1 MSAIKKHIN
10 TLIVLIILV
19 VLNIISS
26 KIYKRFDLTDEK
38 RYSISESTKTFLE
51 NLDDVVTV
59 RVYLTGNL
67 PSGMK
72 ELEKSIETT
81 LNEFKA
87 YAGSNLQYSFV
98 DLSKYDKATQ
108 EDEGKILYEKGLTP
122 INLTVIENGEQTQR
136 VIFPGAVVSYKG
148 RSISTNLLENKMGAD
163 QFDILNNSIVLLEYK
178 FANTIQK
185 LQRTHPPLVAFST
198 GHGEV
203 AQENLSEAIQEL
215 QSKQFAVSMVDLTVG
230 YKIDQIVDVLVIV
243 NPTIAFTEKEKYKI
257 DQYLMRGGKIVW
269 LLDHMGV
276 NMDSLSGKD
285 FFLANANNIKL
296 TDMLFKYGARIN
308 DDLILDLQNTRLQIQ
323 TGMTNNQPQMQW
335 FNWPYFNLMIGNQ
348 NHPAS
353 KNLAPITG
361 SFTSSIDTIKNKD
374 VKKEILLT
382 SSEYSKALF
391 APVRVYVGMVK
402 DQLNPAIFQQKN
414 IPTGVYLSGKFKS
427 VFDDRA
433 FTGAYATMTDT
444 IEDLKYIG
452 TSDSTAKMIVISD
465 GDLITNKLNRGKTL
479 PVGYAIYGNENKA
492 MVFDNLPFFMNCV
505 EYMLDDNKLIN
516 TRSKEIKLRQ
526 LDATKVKEK
535 KKSIQIQNLIYPLIV
550 IFFFAFAY
558 GFIRKRTYAR

>member
-1 MSAIKKHIN
+1 MKTIKKHTNIFIIIAI
-10 TLIVLIILV
+10 LIVL
-19 VLNIISS
+19 NIVSS
-26 KIYKRFDLTDEK
+26 KVYKRFDLTEEK
-38 RYSISESTKTFLE
+38 RYSISDSTKQFLK
-51 NLDDVVTV
+51 NLDDVVTI

-87 YAGSNLQYSFV
+87 YAGSNLQYTFV

-108 EDEGKILYEKGLTP
+108 EEEGKILYEKGLTP
-122 INLTVIENGEQTQR
+122 INLTVVENGEQTQR
-136 VIFPGAVVSYKG
+136 VIFPGAVLSYKG
-148 RSISTNLLENKMGAD
+148 RTISTNLLENKMGVD

-185 LQRTHPPLVAFST
+185 LQRTHPPLLAFSN

-203 AQENLSEAIQEL
+203 AQENLSEAIEEL
-215 QSKQFAVSMVDLTVG
+215 QNKQFAVSVIDLTVG
-230 YKIDQIVDVLVIV
+230 YKIDEIVDVLVV
-243 NPTIAFTEKEKYKI
+243 PNPTKPFSEKEKYKI
-257 DQYLMRGGKIVW
+257 DQYLMRGGKIIW
-269 LLDHMGV
+269 LLDHMAV
-276 NMDSLSGKD
+276 NMDSLNGKD
-285 FFLANANNIKL
+285 FFLANARDINL

-323 TGMTNNQPQMQW
+323 TGMANNQPQMQW

-348 NHPAS
+348 NNPAS

-361 SFTSSIDTIKNKD
+361 SFTSSIDTIKNQN

-391 APVRVYVGMVK
+391 APVRVFIGMVK

-414 IPTGVYLSGKFKS
+414 IPTAVYLSGKFPS
-427 VFDDRA
+427 VFNDRA
-433 FTGAYATMTDT
+433 FTGAYTQMTDT
-444 IEDLKYIG
+444 IEDLKYIS
-452 TSDSTAKMIVISD
+452 TSDSSAKMIIVSD
-465 GDLITNKLNRGKTL
+465 GDLITNEKARGKTL
-479 PVGYAIYGNENKA
+479 PVGYATYGNDNKP
-492 MVFDNLPFFMNCV
+492 MVFDNLPFFVNCV
-505 EYMLDDNKLIN
+505 EYLLDNNKLIN

-526 LDATKVKEK
+526 LDATKVKNK
-535 KKSIQIQNLIYPLIV
+535 KKAIQIQNVVYPLLAIL
-550 IFFFAFAY
+550 IFAFAY
-558 GFIRKRTYAR
+558 GFIRKRTYAK